1 MHFSIFNC
9 YSIFTVQS
17 NKNKRRDD
25 GLISERETDFLR
37 STYWP
42 KYGLNLMAT

>member
-17 NKNKRRDD
+17 NKNKRDD

-42 KYGLNLMAT
+42 KYGLNLMPT